1 MKKTMSACWMAL
13 TLGLFLFG
21 GSGCKKAVGDQEAV
35 RQTVWKHLTGNSS
48 LNLAAMDTS
57 FEQIQVN
64 GEKAEADV
72 LFRLKQGGATMQIAY
87 FLERHAGDWV
97 VLRSQPVG
105 GEIAHPPMDKTHA
118 MPASDNGSLSFPDLR
133 SFSSTTP
140 AHPPTPAPPAPGKP
154 ARDSSANSA
163 QKTSQ

>member
-13 TLGLFLFG
+13 TLSLFLFG

-35 RQTVWKHLTGNSS
+35 RQSVWKHLTGNST
-48 LNLAAMDTS
+48 LNLAAMDTN

-118 MPASDNGSLSFPDLR
+118 MPASGNGSLSIPDLYN
-133 SFSSTTP
+133 FFPATP
-140 AHPPTPAPPAPGKP
+140 AHPAAGKP
-154 ARDSSANSA
+154 VRDSSGSSG